1 MSNVVIVGDGAIGLL
16 YSYFLSTSNHVT
28 LITRS
33 KKSGKQYYYQGS
45 SGKHLINIKTL
56 NNQHLACLAN
66 IDIVI
71 IAVKAYQVEIALSQ
85 LSPYLNDS
93 CKVVLSHNGMT
104 DLAPIMNNILNNQPI
119 YFLTTRLAGFKAN
132 STTVIH
138 TGNGESIL
146 GAYNSPADQQYCELV
161 STLCAIPD
169 LSYSKQI
176 DTIRWQKLLINIAI
190 NPLSGFYNV
199 KNGELNSPK
208 YNSDIFNLLSEACLV
223 ANKLGIA
230 VTLPDSLESSYKV
243 MSATANNFSSMHQD
257 IMHNRPTEIDA
268 MCGYICQQAELFGI
282 KTPYNQYYLDVIR
295 HKKSAN

>member
-1 MSNVVIVGDGAIGLL
+1 MSNIIVVGDGAIGLL
-16 YSYFLSTSNHVT
+16 YSYFLSATNHVT

-33 KKSGKQYYYQGS
+33 KKSGQQYYYQGNN
-45 SGKHLINIKTL
+45 GKQLINIKTL
-56 NNQHLACLAN
+56 NNQSLACLGD

-71 IAVKAYQVEIALSQ
+71 IAVKAYQVETALSQ
-85 LSPYLNDS
+85 LAPHLNDA

-104 DLAPIMNNILNNQPI
+104 DLAPIMDMLNNLPV
-119 YFLTTRLAGFKAN
+119 YFLTTRLAGFKEN

-146 GAYNSPADQQYCELV
+146 GACNSAADKKYHALV
-161 STLCAIPD
+161 STLCAIPS

-190 NPLSGFYNV
+190 NPLSAFYNV
-199 KNGELNSPK
+199 KNGALNSPK
-208 YNSDIFNLLSEACLV
+208 YNSDIFNLLSEACFI

-230 VTLPDSLESSYKV
+230 VTLPDSLESAYKI
-243 MSATANNFSSMHQD
+243 MGATANNFSSMHQD
-257 IMHNRPTEIDA
+257 IIYSRRTEIDA
-268 MCGYICQQAELFGI
+268 MCGYICQQAELHGK